1 MAAARRYKTI
11 NEEAERRILETV
23 RRYPSLGRKRLWA
36 LLVEEGVEVDPVE
49 LKRFLQE
56 RGISQAPP
64 GPSPSRRAA
73 DPLTGL
79 VPRFPDLGGRR
90 RRKE

>member
-1 MAAARRYKTI
+1 MAARGRYKTI
-11 NEEAERRILETV
+11 NEEVGRRILEVV
-23 RRYPSLGRKRLWA
+23 RRYPNLGRKRLWA
-36 LLVEEGVEVDPVE
+36 LLLEKGVEVNPVE

-64 GPSPSRRAA
+64 GPSPSRRAP

-79 VPRFPDLGGRR
+79 VPRFPDLAGRR
-90 RRKE
+90 RHKE

>member
-1 MAAARRYKTI
+1 MAAGRYKTI
-11 NEEAERRILETV
+11 DQEVGRRVLETV
-23 RRYPSLGRKRLWA
+23 RRYPNLGRKRLWA
-36 LLVEEGVEVDPVE
+36 VLHEEGVEVDPVE

-56 RGISQAPP
+56 RKISQAPT

-73 DPLTGL
+73 DPLWGL
-79 VPRFPDLGGRR
+79 VPRFPDLSGKQ